1 MDCRSTPTR
10 RLLFL
15 QGLATG
21 FFPQLARALLD
32 RGHAVRRINFNGGD
46 RLFWP
51 LPGALDFTG
60 DLEDWPA
67 FLKARVVE
75 WEITDIILFGDCRPY
90 HLVAREI
97 AQRLQIDVHVAEEGY
112 LRPNWITFERGGVN
126 GHSSLPRDPD
136 WYRKAALDTPE
147 WTGGIPIS
155 SLFIRRAAGDVLY
168 SLASAALSWRFPR
181 YRSHRPW
188 NPFVEY
194 GGWLR
199 KLARSPVERR
209 RTAAALKTIRQSR
222 RPYFVFPLQLNSDS
236 QLKRHSPFGGNEPA
250 IQKVIESFAAW
261 APPHTLLVI
270 REHPLDNGLVNWRDK
285 VQALADARSVGDR
298 VYYVGGGDLIELL
311 NQARALV
318 TVNST
323 VGVIALALG
332 LPVIALGSAIYDMP
346 DLTFQ
351 DGLDG
356 FWANAAAPDLVTFD
370 AFRRVVAARTQVNG
384 GFFSKNGLRL
394 GLEGALARL
403 GVGPAEPATMTV
415 GRIIDD
421 DILAISH
428 DADSPRVLT

>member
-1 MDCRSTPTR
+1 MDCRSTPAR

-15 QGLATG
+15 QGLATD

-32 RGHAVRRINFNGGD
+32 RGHAVHRINFNGGD

-51 LPGALDFTG
+51 LPGALDFTRG
-60 DLEDWPA
+60 IEDWPA
-67 FLKARVVE
+67 FLKARLLE

-136 WYRKAALDTPE
+136 WYRKAAQDTPE
-147 WTGGIPIS
+147 WTGGVPVS

-168 SLASAALSWRFPR
+168 NLASAALSWRFPR

-188 NPFVEY
+188 NPFIEY
-194 GGWLR
+194 AGWLR
-199 KLARSPVERR
+199 KLARNPAEKR
-209 RTAAALKTIRQSR
+209 RTAVALNAIGQSG

-250 IQKVIESFAAW
+250 LQKVIDSFAAS
-261 APPHTLLVI
+261 APPHALLVI
-270 REHPLDNGLVNWRDK
+270 REHPLDNGLVDWRDTA
-285 VQALADARSVGDR
+285 QALAQARGVGDR

-311 NQARALV
+311 TQARALV

-323 VGVIALALG
+323 VGVVGLALG

-351 DGLDG
+351 DGLDA
-356 FWANAAAPDLVTFD
+356 FWVNATGPDALTFD

-384 GFFSKNGLRL
+384 GFFSQDGLRL
-394 GLEGALARL
+394 GLEGALKRL
-403 GVGPAEPATMTV
+403 GVGHAEPATMVVNTIV
-415 GRIIDD
+415 EG
-421 DILAISH
+421 DIPSISH
-428 DADSPRVLT
+428 DADSTRVLT